1 MAPNSSNKDH
11 MTAKTPARAN
21 GSLAHLV
28 NDIDGVV
35 KLLPL

>member
-1 MAPNSSNKDH
+1 
-11 MTAKTPARAN
+11 MTAKTPAWAN
-21 GSLAHLV
+21 GNIAHLV